1 MPRKA
6 QKNQLPLDFSVR
18 GDRIILPLG
27 QVESQQAAGQLFQD
41 LLDGKWMIEPAGEVA
56 DVSSAQDIIRDLN
69 AKLPYPEVVKIA
81 QLHGVGDAFTGF
93 AAIYRQKG
101 WVFVNALSDTNERH
115 YHTYLLTSALGL
127 HSSYPSSV
135 SLAHRAEQLV
145 FQTLLSQKEVS
156 SFFHEGISK
165 IPGFLASDM
174 ADFFKVPY
182 PIVLKR
188 ALQLEIISDEQ
199 FRNFMTVQPVSTGKP
214 HELFVTQEGSMED
227 LEAQL
232 FGNGEE

>member
-18 GDRIILPLG
+18 GDRILLPLG

-56 DVSSAQDIIRDLN
+56 DISSAQNIIRHLN

-81 QLHGVGDAFTGF
+81 QLHGVGDVFTGF

-127 HSSYPSSV
+127 YSSYPSSV

-145 FQTLLSQKEVS
+145 FQTLLSHKEVS

-199 FRNFMTVQPVSTGKP
+199 FRNFMTVQPISTGKP